1 MLYFECSIHLIS
13 SELYNVTWL
22 AQITKALIIITLIIV
37 LICIYKELRKQ
48 YVGGKYIKIDE
59 EKDKKKRTSSLN
71 SWSSL
76 RPKNTL
82 SLKAGMLVDY
92 GNKC

>member
-37 LICIYKELRKQ
+37 LIYIHKELRKQ
-48 YVGGKYIKIDE
+48 YVRGKYIKIDE